1 MKKIWILLGVVLV
14 LLFLGFREGL
24 EPSEKIKRPSGGL
37 PAYSEQEVNRMIAMI
52 PQSAKDAFEIPAGG
66 NTPTG
71 ASTLSKEETIK
82 RIIPGQIAAFYNV
95 KYISATAPITPEV
108 ISAFIESRHSNQPA
122 ATKELYRAAITAYF
136 ITQLTAPDPPP
147 EPPTTPDPPTTPE
160 ETTPGTPENPGANTT
175 GGSST
180 TNWGGGGGNASSRVW
195 GPPFGGTGTPRDLSG
210 GGSDGSGAGY
220 PTLMGPPSDSS
231 AYWAGVGVVPPSKN
245 TLLKGSLP
253 SSASM
258 GSDPMSGFLPYS
270 RQPGD
275 QDLIADPYRVSQS
288 YSSASYSSK
297 NEPVPFLTDFSAFLK

>member
-14 LLFLGFREGL
+14 LLFFGFREGL
-24 EPSEKIKRPSGGL
+24 EPSEKVKRPSGGF

-52 PQSAKDAFEIPAGG
+52 PQSAKDAYVPENPA
-66 NTPTG
+66 PG
-71 ASTLSKEETIK
+71 AATLSKEETIK
-82 RIIPGQIAAFYNV
+82 RVVPGQIAAFYNL
-95 KYISATAPITPEV
+95 KYISATTPITMETV
-108 ISAFIESRHSNQPA
+108 NSFITSRHADKPDT
-122 ATKELYRAAITAYF
+122 TKELYRAAVKAYF
-136 ITQLTAPDPPP
+136 IDQLADPAAPAAPGTT
-147 EPPTTPDPPTTPE
+147 TTPG

-180 TNWGGGGGNASSRVW
+180 TNWGGGGGDASSRVW
-195 GPPFGGTGTPRDLSG
+195 GPPFGGTGTPRNLSG
-210 GGSDGSGAGY
+210 GGGGGDGY
-220 PTLMGPPSDSS
+220 PTLLGPPSDSS

-253 SSASM
+253 SSAST

-275 QDLIADPYRVSQS
+275 QDLIADPYRVAQS
-288 YSSASYSSK
+288 YSTANYSSK